1 MLYSFLL
8 RINNCA
14 IFKSWMK
21 STVNLDLTYNS
32 VLKTI
37 FEVKE
42 AQRGLQELGLFNHHW
57 SIKSWDTYK
66 MIKIISEAKSESFVL
81 DVGCY
86 ESPILPMLKR
96 LGFTNLY
103 GCDLVLK
110 PSGRNPTV
118 SNNNNNNNSR
128 TSFEY
133 NEDYEPI
140 AQMYSDK
147 SYQLSIRNIEDTKYR
162 DQMFDYVT
170 SLSVIEHGVNIEKY
184 FREMSRIIKGN
195 GYLLTSTDYWPH
207 KLVNNKNILS
217 KSTPDNIF
225 SRDEIENLVEI
236 AEKSGLKL
244 IEPIDFE
251 YKEKVV
257 RWDSI
262 GLDFTFIF
270 FAMRKE

>member
-1 MLYSFLL
+1 MP
-8 RINNCA
+8 
-14 IFKSWMK
+14 
-21 STVNLDLTYNS
+21 YNS
-32 VLKTI
+32 VLKNT
-37 FEVKE
+37 FEVIE
-42 AQRGLQELGLFNHHW
+42 AKQGLKKLRLFQHH
-57 SIKSWDTYK
+57 SPIKSWDTYK
-66 MIKIISEAKSESFVL
+66 MVKIISDAKRESFVL

-96 LGFTNLY
+96 LGFINLY

-110 PSGRNPTV
+110 SADRNTIFFT
-118 SNNNNNNNSR
+118 SNSSS
-128 TSFEY
+128 SFEY
-133 NEDYEPI
+133 HEDYAPI

-147 SYQLSIRNIEDTKYR
+147 SYQLSIRNIENTNYR

-170 SLSVIEHGVNIEKY
+170 SLSVIEHGVNSEKY
-184 FREMSRIIKGN
+184 FREMSRIIKSN
-195 GYLLTSTDYWPH
+195 GYLLTSTDYWPD
-207 KLVNNKNILS
+207 KLVNNKKILS
-217 KSTPDNIF
+217 NSTPDNIF
-225 SRDEIENLVEI
+225 SREEIENLVEI
-236 AEKSGLKL
+236 AEKNGLKL

>member
-1 MLYSFLL
+1 LP
-8 RINNCA
+8 
-14 IFKSWMK
+14 
-21 STVNLDLTYNS
+21 YNS
-32 VLKTI
+32 VLKNI
-37 FEVKE
+37 FEVIE
-42 AQRGLQELGLFNHHW
+42 AKQALQELRLFQHHCPN
-57 SIKSWDTYK
+57 KSWDTYK
-66 MIKIISEAKSESFVL
+66 MIKIISGAKRESFVL

-96 LGFTNLY
+96 LGFINLY

-110 PSGRNPTV
+110 SADRNPTFFT
-118 SNNNNNNNSR
+118 NANNNNSS
-128 TSFEY
+128 SFEY
-133 NEDYEPI
+133 HEDYEPI
-140 AQMYSDK
+140 AEMYSDK
-147 SYQLSIRNIEDTKYR
+147 SYQLSIRNIENTNYR
-162 DQMFDYVT
+162 DQMFEYVT

-184 FREMSRIIKGN
+184 FREMSRIIKSN

-207 KLVNNKNILS
+207 KLVNNKNVIS
-217 KSTPDNIF
+217 KITPDNIF
-225 SRDEIENLVEI
+225 SRDEIENLVAI

-257 RWDSI
+257 RWDAI

>member
-1 MLYSFLL
+1 
-8 RINNCA
+8 
-14 IFKSWMK
+14 
-21 STVNLDLTYNS
+21 
-32 VLKTI
+32 
-37 FEVKE
+37 
-42 AQRGLQELGLFNHHW
+42 
-57 SIKSWDTYK
+57 
-66 MIKIISEAKSESFVL
+66 MIKIISDAKRESFVL

-96 LGFTNLY
+96 LGFINLY

-110 PSGRNPTV
+110 SADPNPNFFT
-118 SNNNNNNNSR
+118 SNNS
-128 TSFEY
+128 SSSSLEY
-133 NEDYEPI
+133 HEDYEPI
-140 AQMYSDK
+140 AEMYSDK
-147 SYQLSIRNIEDTKYR
+147 SSYQLSIRNIEDTKYR

-184 FREMSRIIKGN
+184 FREMSRIIKSN

-207 KLVNNKNILS
+207 KLVNNKNVIS
-217 KSTPDNIF
+217 NNTPDNIF